1 MKLNR
6 IEMHQLITALRGY
19 NISRNG
25 DKAYNRMTGNTNG
38 VLVIEKEQEA
48 NEKLINR
55 LMEELEK

>member
-25 DKAYNRMTGNTNG
+25 DKTYNRMTGNING

>member
-1 MKLNR
+1 MELSR

-25 DKAYNRMTGNTNG
+25 DKAYNRLTVNISG

-55 LMEELEK
+55 LMEELKK